1 MIPLAHA
8 EDLVVDLPL
17 FAGPVAILAGWLV
30 FNRVRGRRSAP
41 RGGPSADRR

>member
-1 MIPLAHA
+1 VIPLAHA

-30 FNRVRGRRSAP
+30 VNRLRDRRPPASQRSTDGRR
-41 RGGPSADRR
+41 

>member
-1 MIPLAHA
+1 VIPLAHA

-30 FNRVRGRRSAP
+30 LNRLRDRRSRAHPRSSDGRR
-41 RGGPSADRR
+41 

>member
-1 MIPLAHA
+1 VIPLAHA

-30 FNRVRGRRSAP
+30 LNRLRGRRTAGTERS
-41 RGGPSADRR
+41 SDDRR